1 VSGGKNCGGAGGT
14 YDRPIPKE
22 GAGVKKQPPSPE
34 ALEFAN
40 VLAVE
45 IFGKHCVEDYYV
57 TLIASVFEKW
67 LDGRHLVRKGSAR

>member
-1 VSGGKNCGGAGGT
+1 
-14 YDRPIPKE
+14 
-22 GAGVKKQPPSPE
+22 VKKQPPSQE
-34 ALEFAN
+34 AMEFAN

-57 TLIASVFEKW
+57 TLIASVFDKW